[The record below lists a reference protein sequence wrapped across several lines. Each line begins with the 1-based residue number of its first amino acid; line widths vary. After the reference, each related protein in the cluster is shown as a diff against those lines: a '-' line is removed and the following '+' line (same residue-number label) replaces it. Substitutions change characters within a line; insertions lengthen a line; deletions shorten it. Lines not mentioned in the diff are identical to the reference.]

1 MNGLRMR
8 ILKINESVDD
18 VVWICR
24 GRSRSRVAVISDSIY
39 KTDRVWK
46 RCTSGYEYNQLG
58 SKVFTTLSGF
68 LTKQSSHTNE
78 SANKT
83 LKG

>member
-46 RCTSGYEYNQLG
+46 RCTSVMNIISLEVKYLPP
-58 SKVFTTLSGF
+58 
-68 LTKQSSHTNE
+68 
-78 SANKT
+78 
-83 LKG
+83 